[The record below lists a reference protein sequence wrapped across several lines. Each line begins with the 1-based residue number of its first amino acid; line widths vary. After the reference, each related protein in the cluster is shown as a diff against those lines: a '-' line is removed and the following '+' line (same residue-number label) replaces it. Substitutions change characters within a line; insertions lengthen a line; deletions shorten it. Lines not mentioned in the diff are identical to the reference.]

1 MSSGVNIFI
10 LRKEESVFFYF
21 NTNMTIFCNLKLKK
35 FICLPLCFVT
45 EIITR
50 LFLAPI
56 VGVQAMVSIFKTVF
70 KVYSIFLLSRL
81 VLNNLLYFQDH
92 IFIFAK
98 YDIFIYYIQLAISVC
113 SFLPVIHLD
122 NSRISFCCYY
132 LEKSTSCGKV
142 VCLTVHL
149 LTLF

>member
-1 MSSGVNIFI
+1 M
-10 LRKEESVFFYF
+10 FFYF
-21 NTNMTIFCNLKLKK
+21 NTNMIIFCNLKLKK

-50 LFLAPI
+50 LILAPI

-70 KVYSIFLLSRL
+70 NVYNIFLLSRL

-98 YDIFIYYIQLAISVC
+98 YDIFIY
-113 SFLPVIHLD
+113 
-122 NSRISFCCYY
+122 
-132 LEKSTSCGKV
+132 
-142 VCLTVHL
+142 
-149 LTLF
+149 